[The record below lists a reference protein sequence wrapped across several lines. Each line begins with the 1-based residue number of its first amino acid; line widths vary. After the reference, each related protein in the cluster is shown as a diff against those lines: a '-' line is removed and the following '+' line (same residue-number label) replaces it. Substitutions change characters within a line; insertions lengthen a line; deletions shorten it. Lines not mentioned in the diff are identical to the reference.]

1 MRGVFVTGT
10 DTGVGKTIV
19 SAALMAAFPNANYWK
34 PVQSGS
40 NEDDDTHTVRTL
52 ANASPERCWEKGYR
66 LAIPASPH
74 HAAEAEGV
82 EITLEQLNDWCPKTD
97 GPWVVEGAGGLLVP
111 LSRTL
116 LLPDLIRALEL
127 PALVVSSTRLG
138 TINHSLMTVETLRSM
153 NIPTLGLVMNGE
165 RDPSAISGL
174 ASHACTDLLLEVFP
188 TEDMTPYFVQSL
200 AASLAHIPSLQTAL
214 G

>member
-1 MRGVFVTGT
+1 MTGT

-19 SAALMAAFPNANYWK
+19 SAALLAAFPTAKYWK

-40 NEDDDTHTVRTL
+40 QEDDDTRTVRTL
-52 ANASPERCWEKGYR
+52 ANTSPERCWEKGYR
-66 LAIPASPH
+66 LKIPASPH
-74 HAAEAEGV
+74 HAAEAEDV
-82 EITLEQLNDWCPKTD
+82 EITLEKLNEWRPKTD
-97 GPWVVEGAGGLLVP
+97 TPWIVEGAGGLLVP

-127 PALVVSSTRLG
+127 PVLVVSSTRLG

-153 NIPTLGLVMNGE
+153 KIPTLGLIMNGE

-174 ASHACTDLLLEVFP
+174 ASHASTDVLLEVFP
-188 TEDMTPYFVQSL
+188 TEDMTPHFVQSL
-200 AASLAHIPSLQTAL
+200 AASLAQVPALQTAL